1 MATVIAALVGGIFV
15 AIMFLYF
22 ELLWIDG
29 HLKDLN
35 ETLKDIADSLRE
47 YEEN

>member
-1 MATVIAALVGGIFV
+1 MTTIIAALVGIFV

-22 ELLWIDG
+22 ELLCMER
-29 HLKDLN
+29 HLKDFN